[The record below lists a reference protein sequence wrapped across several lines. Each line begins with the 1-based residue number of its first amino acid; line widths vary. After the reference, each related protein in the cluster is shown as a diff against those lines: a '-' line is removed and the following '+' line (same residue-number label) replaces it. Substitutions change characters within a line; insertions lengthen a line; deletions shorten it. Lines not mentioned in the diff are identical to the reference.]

1 MRAPLARRSHESSG
15 EPLNDH
21 NGIPRHPWPG
31 EDFASR
37 GHAHLWRRRRP
48 HLRLAWLAG
57 LLLGGRPGLQEASPA
72 LAACSHEPA
81 MLGAAGAGD
90 EAALLTSLNKL
101 LVACRSPSL
110 CRHAGL
116 SAALVPLVDSM
127 LTQVLA
133 AQVAAALADDLGHE
147 AVGADVGRGGRKKTR
162 LKRQVEVCCE
172 SRLARALW
180 KNHSAAE

>member
-1 MRAPLARRSHESSG
+1 MLWGVAGSTTLHPPLRLYRSPVLPHALYMNSTIHGSHARAARAPLSRKLGRASKR
-15 EPLNDH
+15 PQW
-21 NGIPRHPWPG
+21 HPWPG

-110 CRHAGL
+110 SPR
-116 SAALVPLVDSM
+116 
-127 LTQVLA
+127 
-133 AQVAAALADDLGHE
+133 
-147 AVGADVGRGGRKKTR
+147 
-162 LKRQVEVCCE
+162 
-172 SRLARALW
+172 RALCGTRASGRLDA
-180 KNHSAAE
+180 HTGSCRTGRCRTCR